1 MNELKIKYVGGFR
14 QVSKYLTREHDAN
27 FAVIIDS
34 LVNIHNMNTTK
45 LVKIS
50 EKLSV
55 KISNDFLSRH
65 TGLGISIIKSN
76 IKKIEDLG
84 LITVI
89 KKGQSNTRHYII
101 HIKRINEY
109 TERLEGKFQQWFE
122 DSLENSKKDKT
133 RLDHHDLEKQKTS
146 QKKYEEIIEGI
157 KNSTRKST
165 NQLVQN
171 QPTQKGKTNQPKRSK
186 QTVVET
192 SLETTE
198 ETTTEDNSVVV
209 QVFNN
214 KDEKGIYYLYE
225 VEGFEK
231 RVYLKEYKEYMEN
244 LNELS
249 DKKREEL
256 DQQVLGYDVGP
267 DEEIVFYEGLSPSEL
282 KKQIKEEKENKS
294 TWLRK
299 TPLHK
304 IMKTIDRNVESVKRK
319 RKKEERRI
327 YETTK
332 EPASSEVSIANW
344 GKLKKAYDEL
354 PNIENQG
361 KFYVSKEDL
370 KNFKTLSM
378 YRQEN
383 VISIVTAMKKSDK
396 TASRPATYIEEAML
410 DKLPTIKNT
419 KEIINVMI

>member
-1 MNELKIKYVGGFR
+1 MSKLEINYKGGFR
-14 QVSKYLTREHDAN
+14 LVSKYLTREHDAN
-27 FAVIIDS
+27 FALIVDAIVYIYNENLDYH
-34 LVNIHNMNTTK
+34 L
-45 LVKIS
+45 KIGS
-50 EKLSV
+50 KRAV
-55 KISNDFLSRH
+55 KISNDFLSRQ
-65 TGLGISIIKSN
+65 TGLTLGVVKRN
-76 IKKIEDLG
+76 VVKIEDTG

-101 HIKRINEY
+101 HINRMNEY
-109 TERLEGKFQQWFE
+109 IEMLKGKFQKWFD

-157 KNSTRKST
+157 RNST

-214 KDEKGIYYLYE
+214 QDEKGIHYLYE
-225 VEGFEK
+225 LEGFEK
-231 RVYLKEYKEYMEN
+231 RVYLQEYNVYMEK
-244 LNELS
+244 LNKLSNKEL
-249 DKKREEL
+249 EEL
-256 DQQVLGYDVGP
+256 DQQVFNYDMGP
-267 DEEIVFYEGLSPSEL
+267 EEEIVLYEDLSPSEL
-282 KKQIKEEKENKS
+282 NKQIKEEEENKS
-294 TWLRK
+294 TWLK
-299 TPLHK
+299 STPIHK
-304 IMKTIDRNVESVKRK
+304 IMKTIDREVEGLKN
-319 RKKEERRI
+319 RKKREERKE

-332 EPASSEVSIANW
+332 EPASSEVSKENW
-344 GKLKKAYDEL
+344 EKLKEAYNNL
-354 PNIENQG
+354 PNIKNQG

-370 KNFKTLSM
+370 KKFTSLSEF
-378 YRQEN
+378 RQGY
-383 VISIVTAMKKSDK
+383 VISRVAALVKSDK
-396 TASRPATYIEEAML
+396 TASRPAIYIEEAML

-419 KEIINVMI
+419 NDRINIML